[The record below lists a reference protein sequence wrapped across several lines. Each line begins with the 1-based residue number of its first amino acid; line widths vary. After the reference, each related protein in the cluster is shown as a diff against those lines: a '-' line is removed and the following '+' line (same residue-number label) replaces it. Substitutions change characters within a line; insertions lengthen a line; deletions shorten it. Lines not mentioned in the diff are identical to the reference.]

1 MKTIL
6 LVITMLFMTIAGKAT
21 TAPETMVTLSNYIF
35 SGKAEIGKLINGRI
49 EKVEVVSN
57 RDYFTWKKGQLYL
70 SKKGQ
75 QAIREKKELTVE
87 LTYLL
92 EGKPEKKV
100 FRILN
105 DQFHRNPVIA
115 HRGAWKK
122 IPTTENS
129 IKALQQAVTL
139 GCAGSEFDVHMTK
152 DDSLVVNHDAH
163 YKGKAIEEYTY
174 AELAKDR
181 LDNGEMLP
189 TLRAYLEEGM
199 KQYGT
204 KLIVEIKPTDKGA
217 ERAAL
222 RARKT
227 VELVH
232 ELGAQA
238 WANYISF
245 DYNILLKVQQ
255 LDPAAHV
262 QFLNG
267 NKSPDELKKDNM
279 PGLDY
284 HYSVFQKN
292 ENWISDA
299 KKYGMVLNVWT
310 VNDEKTLRYF
320 LEKGFPMITTNEPEL
335 LFQLLKTSPLVS
347 Q

>member
-1 MKTIL
+1 MKTVL
-6 LVITMLFMTIAGKAT
+6 LGIAALLLTVAGKANT
-21 TAPETMVTLSNYIF
+21 TPAKMVTLSNYIF
-35 SGKAEIGKLINGRI
+35 SDKAAIGRLINGSV

-57 RDYFTWKKGQLYL
+57 RDYFTWKKGQLQL
-70 SKKGQ
+70 TKKGE

-87 LTYLL
+87 LAYLL
-92 EGKPEKKV
+92 DGKPEKKA
-100 FRILN
+100 FRILH

-115 HRGAWKK
+115 HRGAWKTL
-122 IPTTENS
+122 PTTENS

-163 YKGKAIEEYTY
+163 FKGKAIEDYTY
-174 AELAKDR
+174 SELSQER
-181 LDNGEMLP
+181 LDNGEILP
-189 TLRAYLEEGM
+189 TLRSYLEEGM

-217 ERAAL
+217 ERAVI

-227 VELVH
+227 LELVH

-245 DYNILLKVQQ
+245 DYNILLTVRQ
-255 LDPAAHV
+255 LDPTAHV

-267 NKSPDELKKDNM
+267 NKSPDELKKDGM

-292 ENWISDA
+292 ENWIADA
-299 KKYGMVLNVWT
+299 KKQGMVLNVWT
-310 VNDEKTLRYF
+310 VNDEKLLRYF

-335 LFQLLKTSPLVS
+335 LFSILKTSPSVS

>member
-1 MKTIL
+1 MKIIL
-6 LVITMLFMTIAGKAT
+6 LAVTLVVFSITGNA
-21 TAPETMVTLSNYIF
+21 APGNGMITLSNYTYN
-35 SGKAEIGKLINGRI
+35 GKAEIGQLLNGPV
-49 EKVEVVSN
+49 EKVQVVSGN
-57 RDYFTWKKGQLYL
+57 EYFTWKKERLL
-70 SKKGQ
+70 LTRKGEL
-75 QAIREKKELTVE
+75 AIQEKKELTVQ
-87 LTYLL
+87 LSYIQN
-92 EGKPEKKV
+92 GQPETKS
-100 FRILN
+100 FRILHH
-105 DQFHRNPVIA
+105 QFHANPVIA
-115 HRGAWKK
+115 HRGAWKAL
-122 IPTTENS
+122 PTTENS
-129 IKALQQAVTL
+129 IKALQQAVKL

-163 YKGKAIEEYTY
+163 FKGKEIEAYTY

-181 LDNGEMLP
+181 LDNGELLP
-189 TLRAYLEEGM
+189 TLRSYLEEGM

-217 ERAAL
+217 ERAVT

-238 WANYISF
+238 WVNYISF
-245 DYNILLKVQQ
+245 DYNILLTVQQ
-255 LDPAAHV
+255 LDPTAHL

-267 NKSPDELKKDNM
+267 NKSPDELKKDGM

-292 ENWISDA
+292 ENWIADA
-299 KKYGMVLNVWT
+299 QKNNMILNVWT
-310 VNDEKTLRYF
+310 VNDEKTLLYF

-335 LFQLLKTSPLVS
+335 LFRILKTFPSVS
-347 Q
+347 K